1 MNKHQRRKNKA
12 HSSCGHRRRRQ
23 PLFNPVA
30 AVIKNTAM
38 TCAHGI
44 FNDALEKAQEVA
56 ISYGKNAIKNAIGIE
71 HNFTMQV
78 DGNKAIEAVTNEF
91 IAKYDKSF
99 NNHSTVNHKNER
111 RIINKQFIINL
122 YDGTFIYVAAGN
134 AIGRVEER
142 YFTYS
147 KINDMDL
154 YIYIFGMNYMEY
166 EKELLSIIE
175 TINNNRVLGIYN
187 VTSNGRYG
195 YDNDDDEANYE
206 SLSITFAPMM
216 PRSMDTLF
224 FSNGEKEAVINHIER
239 FNSNKEFYYERQIL
253 YKTGILL
260 YGLPGTGKSSFV
272 KSLATK
278 YGRSIININTANLK
292 NIDLTA
298 LSQSIVVDETREY
311 IVLFED
317 IDTLFLN
324 RKDAKLTRGENSVI
338 NKLLQFLDSNT
349 SPTNVI
355 FVATTNHIE
364 RLDDALLREGRF
376 DIKVEVKPLEKAEA
390 FLFGKSFNLSD
401 DTIYD
406 ILDAIDNETPE
417 ESKGT
422 YNQSKLQARLLAKI
436 ENRSY
441 EQAAKLHCEEEII
454 EEAEVE
460 VVETPKK
467 KSSKKK

>member
-1 MNKHQRRKNKA
+1 MKNELEMTRKAYGRRHHHKPHKVPPYA
-12 HSSCGHRRRRQ
+12 RAIQS
-23 PLFNPVA
+23 
-30 AVIKNTAM
+30 TAM
-38 TCAHGI
+38 TVGRGVFSDVI
-44 FNDALEKAQEVA
+44 EKAQRMA
-56 ISYGKNAIKNAIGIE
+56 IEYGKNAIKNSIGIE

-78 DGNKAIEAVTNEF
+78 DGAKAIEAVTNDF
-91 IAKYDKSF
+91 IAKYDKNF

-122 YDGTFIYVAAGN
+122 NDYTFIYVAAGN

-154 YIYIFGMNYMEY
+154 YLYIFGLNYMEY
-166 EKELLSIIE
+166 EKELLAIIE
-175 TINNNRVLGIYN
+175 TINNNKVLGVYN
-187 VTSNGRYG
+187 VTSNGGYG
-195 YDNDDDEANYE
+195 YDDDERDSNYE

-216 PRSMDTLF
+216 PRSLDTLF
-224 FSNGEKEAVINHIER
+224 FSNHEKEDVTEHIDR
-239 FNSNKEFYYERQIL
+239 FNSNKEFYYDRQIL

-260 YGLPGTGKSSFV
+260 FGLPGTGKSSFV
-272 KSLATK
+272 KALATK

-298 LSQSIVVDETREY
+298 LSQSIVVDESREY

-324 RKDAKLTRGENSVI
+324 RKDKKLTRGENSVI

-376 DIKVEVKPLEKAEA
+376 DLKVEVKPLERDEA
-390 FLFGKSFNLSD
+390 FLFGKSFGLSD
-401 DTIYD
+401 TTVSE
-406 ILDAIDNETPE
+406 ILDIMDDEAKAGT
-417 ESKGT
+417 KGT
-422 YNQSKLQARLLAKI
+422 YNQSKLQARLLSRI

-441 EQAAKLHCEEEII
+441 DQSAKLHCEEEEII
-454 EEAEVE
+454 EIMEEEKVAKS
-460 VVETPKK
+460 TKK
-467 KSSKKK
+467 KTTK